1 MTVAVTA
8 KRRRRQAVN
17 RFKHMALI
25 GRGNNNRSVYAR
37 HTAETLKKRQDA
49 LIEKQKMM
57 AARRSRK
64 KR

>member
-17 RFKHMALI
+17 RFNYMALI
-25 GRGNNNRSVYAR
+25 GRGNNNRSVYAH